1 MSARREVLIPCLVW
15 LVVIFMKRTI
25 ICSLILMG
33 LLGSAARGA
42 ETNEVSTVVTA
53 TNAATLDALVAETLE
68 RNPELKFYEAEIAAA
83 KGGRKTAGLLANPEL
98 SGSVGNKTIRGGGL
112 NAEGGAWSV
121 SVVQPFEWPGR
132 LGLRKAI
139 ANRDIELAE
148 LGYARFKVALAGRV
162 RTLAYGLFAAQEKAA
177 ATREVAER
185 FKALREVL
193 VQRDPAGLTPLLET
207 RVIEATELTMQRK
220 ASDATLAT
228 QSALLEMNQLR
239 GVAPN
244 TRLAVSQTHLAFRP
258 AESLETLT
266 ALAHTNNFELRL
278 RAIELA
284 QQGFRVDLA
293 KNERYPAISLGPT
306 LSEENAGDR
315 ERIIGVGV
323 SLPLPL
329 WNRNKG
335 NIETAMA
342 RQMQA
347 EVSLNV
353 TAREVERKVIEAA
366 LTYETKL
373 RQMAMWRPDSVEHF
387 REAAEIADRHY
398 RLGAVQISVYV
409 ELQKQYLEA
418 VESLLDTKKEALE
431 AAQNLELLTGLTLPL
446 SSTSTKEEQK

>member
-1 MSARREVLIPCLVW
+1 MAV
-15 LVVIFMKRTI
+15 
-25 ICSLILMG
+25 
-33 LLGSAARGA
+33 LGSAARGA
-42 ETNEVSTVVTA
+42 ETNEVSTVLSS
-53 TNAATLDALVAETLE
+53 TNTTTLDALVAETLE

-83 KGGRKTAGLLANPEL
+83 KGRRKTAGSLGNPEL
-98 SGSVGNKTIRGGGL
+98 SGGVGQKTVRGGGL
-112 NAEGGAWSV
+112 SAEGMAWSV

-177 ATREVAER
+177 TAHEVADR
-185 FKALREVL
+185 FQALREVL

-220 ASDATLAT
+220 ATETTLAA
-228 QSALLEMNQLR
+228 QSALLELNQLR
-239 GVAPN
+239 GVSPD
-244 TRLAVSQTHLAFRP
+244 TRLSVSQTHLAFRP
-258 AESLETLT
+258 PESMDILV
-266 ALAHTNNFELRL
+266 ALARTNNFELRL
-278 RAIELA
+278 RTVELA
-284 QQGFRVDLA
+284 QQGFRVNLA

-306 LSEENAGDR
+306 ISEENAGDR

-329 WNRNKG
+329 WNRNTG
-335 NIETAMA
+335 NIEAAKA

-353 TAREVERKVIEAA
+353 TARDIERKVVEAT
-366 LTYETKL
+366 LIYETKL
-373 RQMAMWRPDSVEHF
+373 REIARWRPDSVQQF
-387 REAAEIADRHY
+387 KDAAELADRHY
-398 RLGAVQISVYV
+398 RLGAVPIATFV

-418 VESLLDTKKEALE
+418 VEGLLDTKKETLE
-431 AAQNLELLTGLTLPL
+431 AAQQLELLTGLPLPL
-446 SSTSTKEEQK
+446 ADTSAKEEKK